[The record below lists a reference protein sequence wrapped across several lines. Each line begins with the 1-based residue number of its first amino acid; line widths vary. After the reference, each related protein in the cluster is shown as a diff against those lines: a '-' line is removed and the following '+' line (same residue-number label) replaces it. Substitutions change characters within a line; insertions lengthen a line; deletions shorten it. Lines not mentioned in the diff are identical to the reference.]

1 MPILGFNYDWAAFE
15 SAASGHKLHRTIA
28 KEDQQT
34 ADLIPTST
42 SYVTL
47 EACDCN

>member
-1 MPILGFNYDWAAFE
+1 MPILGFNHDWAAFE

-34 ADLIPTST
+34 ADLYRTSM
-42 SYVTL
+42 SHVDY
-47 EACDCN
+47 